1 MNYSFKFLSFD
12 KFLYYLIDFKFSF
25 SLEKLATLLVL
36 CRVPG
41 VDDKVWEDEC
51 EVIGQQSLASHLQ
64 FLRHERQ
71 RRIRPAQV
79 GARTVK
85 DLDSTEI
92 GIGIYIFV

>member
-64 FLRHERQ
+64 LLRHERQ
-71 RRIRPAQV
+71 R
-79 GARTVK
+79 
-85 DLDSTEI
+85 
-92 GIGIYIFV
+92 